1 MLASTTRAQQGN
13 KKGSNII
20 PKCFQNRP
28 RELQNHSPELPKS
41 SRGAPQ
47 SSRGPPKSV
56 PGAPRSPN
64 RAPQAPKG
72 CPRCVQ
78 RVSEGPLGRHVGTIW
93 ASKLKCRAD
102 VDSLSELSSSSC
114 RPERY
119 FRSSFAFSP
128 SLSALRTSHIAF
140 ILFVVLSSLLRSR
153 WFHKW
158 SSKERERESEG
169 DREGERVGERA

>member
-1 MLASTTRAQQGN
+1 MFASSRVKEKVAISLGILEWKRSLPFCELREGCKPERPKNDQNRTRCWLPQHAQQG
-13 KKGSNII
+13 KKVVSNII
-20 PKCFQNRP
+20 SKCFQNRP

-78 RVSEGPLGRHVGTIW
+78 RVSKGPFGRHFGTI
-93 ASKLKCRAD
+93 S
-102 VDSLSELSSSSC
+102 
-114 RPERY
+114 
-119 FRSSFAFSP
+119 AFK
-128 SLSALRTSHIAF
+128 
-140 ILFVVLSSLLRSR
+140 LRSR
-153 WFHKW
+153 NRCWLTF
-158 SSKERERESEG
+158 
-169 DREGERVGERA
+169 

>member
-1 MLASTTRAQQGN
+1 MFASSRARENVTISLVFTSRERSLPFCELRERCKPERPKNDQNRARCWLPQHAQQGQ
-13 KKGSNII
+13 KKVSNII

-78 RVSEGPLGRHVGTIW
+78 RVSEGPFGKHFGTML
-93 ASKLKCRAD
+93 ASKL
-102 VDSLSELSSSSC
+102 
-114 RPERY
+114 
-119 FRSSFAFSP
+119 
-128 SLSALRTSHIAF
+128 
-140 ILFVVLSSLLRSR
+140 RSR
-153 WFHKW
+153 
-158 SSKERERESEG
+158 SRC
-169 DREGERVGERA
+169 

>member
-1 MLASTTRAQQGN
+1 MFASSRVRENAANSLVFTSRERSLPFCELRERCKPERPKNDQNRARCWLPQHAQQGQ

-41 SRGAPQ
+41 SRGTPQ

-78 RVSEGPLGRHVGTIW
+78 RVSKGPFGRHFGTIW
-93 ASKLKCRAD
+93 GSK
-102 VDSLSELSSSSC
+102 
-114 RPERY
+114 
-119 FRSSFAFSP
+119 
-128 SLSALRTSHIAF
+128 
-140 ILFVVLSSLLRSR
+140 LRSR
-153 WFHKW
+153 SRCWLTF
-158 SSKERERESEG
+158 
-169 DREGERVGERA
+169 

>member
-1 MLASTTRAQQGN
+1 MNSELVPALFWFGSTDVRKLARQRKSYNFPRIIEWKRSLPFCELRERCKPERPKNDQNRARCWLPQHAQQGK
-13 KKGSNII
+13 KKGSKII

-47 SSRGPPKSV
+47 SSRGAPKSV

-78 RVSEGPLGRHVGTIW
+78 RVSEGSFGRHSGLLW
-93 ASKLKCRAD
+93 ASKL
-102 VDSLSELSSSSC
+102 
-114 RPERY
+114 
-119 FRSSFAFSP
+119 RSW
-128 SLSALRTSHIAF
+128 
-140 ILFVVLSSLLRSR
+140 SR
-153 WFHKW
+153 C
-158 SSKERERESEG
+158 
-169 DREGERVGERA
+169 